1 MLSIDASSLF
11 LKDVKKM
18 EAQGKRMEL
27 LSEAIDML
35 LKEVEIPVQFR
46 DHSLSGNWKG
56 YRELHIRPDW
66 LLIYK
71 VEYPLLKLA
80 RTGSHSE
87 LLSKVKRYFFSI
99 AHLFLLG

>member
-1 MLSIDASSLF
+1 MLNIEASSLF

-66 LLIYK
+66 LLM
-71 VEYPLLKLA
+71 
-80 RTGSHSE
+80 RM
-87 LLSKVKRYFFSI
+87 
-99 AHLFLLG
+99 

>member
-35 LKEVEIPVQFR
+35 LKEVKIPVQFR

-56 YRELHIRPDW
+56 YRELHIRPD
-66 LLIYK
+66 
-71 VEYPLLKLA
+71 
-80 RTGSHSE
+80 
-87 LLSKVKRYFFSI
+87 
-99 AHLFLLG
+99 

>member
-1 MLSIDASSLF
+1 
-11 LKDVKKM
+11 
-18 EAQGKRMEL
+18 MEL

-35 LKEVEIPVQFR
+35 LKEVKIPVQFR
-46 DHSLSGNWKG
+46 DHSLSGDWKG

-71 VEYPLLKLA
+71 VEYPLLRLA

-87 LLSKVKRYFFSI
+87 LLSKVKR
-99 AHLFLLG
+99 

>member
-1 MLSIDASSLF
+1 MSIDASSLF

-35 LKEVEIPVQFR
+35 LKEVKIPVQFR

-71 VEYPLLKLA
+71 IYDDKLILVLT
-80 RTGSHSE
+80 RTGSHSD
-87 LLSKVKRYFFSI
+87 
-99 AHLFLLG
+99 LF

>member
-1 MLSIDASSLF
+1 MLNIEASSLF

-46 DHSLSGNWKG
+46 DHSL
-56 YRELHIRPDW
+56 
-66 LLIYK
+66 
-71 VEYPLLKLA
+71 
-80 RTGSHSE
+80 
-87 LLSKVKRYFFSI
+87 RYS
-99 AHLFLLG
+99 ACSR